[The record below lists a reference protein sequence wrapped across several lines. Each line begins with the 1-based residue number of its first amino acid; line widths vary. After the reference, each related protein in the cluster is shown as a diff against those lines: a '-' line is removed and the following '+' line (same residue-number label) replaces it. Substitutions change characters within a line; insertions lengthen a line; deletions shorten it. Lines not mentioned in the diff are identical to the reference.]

1 MSLIDLGKSSSTTTA
16 QPSQEQLDQ
25 IASAN
30 KFNAEQLYPAYAAVL
45 KGTFDTYN
53 QGAQG
58 VQNAAQNLAG
68 VGSQAQ
74 QTLGETGESALR
86 QGITGMESLFNP
98 EYEAQ
103 QISAALAPAQAQYMQ
118 NLAGQEAMFGGT
130 GNLGSA
136 RQALAGQ
143 QLAGSTQATQAQT
156 AAQVMKDI
164 QAQRAATG
172 MNLAQLGQ
180 SGMQGAVTAAGV
192 PLSAAQAGMDYFN
205 KIVAGAQGTPTAT
218 LIPNFSGTQG
228 STKTGSSF
236 GFSI

>member
-30 KFNAEQLYPAYAAVL
+30 KFNTEQLYPAYAAVL

-53 QGAQG
+53 KGAGG
-58 VQNAAQNLAG
+58 VENAAQNLAS

-74 QTLGETGESALR
+74 QTLGAGGESAYN
-86 QGITGMESLFNP
+86 QGIKGMESLFSP
-98 EYEAQ
+98 DYEAN
-103 QISAALAPAQAQYMQ
+103 QIAAALQPAQAQYMQ
-118 NLAGQEAMFGGT
+118 NLEMQQRQFGGA
-130 GNLGSA
+130 GMLGSA
-136 RQALAGQ
+136 RQALADR
-143 QLAGSTQATQAQT
+143 QLAGTNQASQMAT
-156 AAQVMKDI
+156 AAQVQKDI
-164 QAQRAATG
+164 MAQRAATG
-172 MNLAQLGQ
+172 ANLAQLGQ
-180 SGMQGAVTAAGV
+180 SGLTGAVTAAGV

-205 KIVAGAQGTPTAT
+205 KIVAGAQGTPTGT

-236 GFSI
+236 GFSL